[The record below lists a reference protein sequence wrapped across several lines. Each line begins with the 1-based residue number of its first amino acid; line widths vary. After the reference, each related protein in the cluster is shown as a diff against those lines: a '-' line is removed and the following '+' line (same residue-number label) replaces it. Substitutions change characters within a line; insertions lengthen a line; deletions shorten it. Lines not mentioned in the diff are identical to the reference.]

1 MGRLSIET
9 IKQKVF
15 LNSLETCEYLSG
27 YENVNSI
34 ITVKCLKHNHI
45 FETKYENVRRD
56 NRKHHICPICQE
68 EDKNSD
74 KVRCMCDYCG
84 KEFLRTP
91 SKLEKSKSGLHFCS
105 RECKDNAQKMGS
117 GKDFN
122 DMRPNHYGTATKNY
136 REKAFK
142 EYNHECAVCGYNEDK
157 DILEVHHID
166 ENRENNEIDNLII
179 LCPICHRKL
188 TSHKYILHD
197 KQIIK
202 I

>member
-27 YENVNSI
+27 YKNVNSI

-68 EDKNSD
+68 EDKNRD
-74 KVRCMCDYCG
+74 KIKCICDYCG

-105 RECKDNAQKMGS
+105 RECKDNAQRMGS
-117 GKDFN
+117 GKDFDN
-122 DMRPNHYGTATKNY
+122 MRPDHYGTTTKNY

-142 EYNHECAVCGYNEDK
+142 EYSHECAVCGYNEDK

-188 TSHKYILHD
+188 TSHKYILCD